1 MPKKGQNELVAGIF
15 VVAGLAV
22 TLGVVFWLGSI
33 ELFKKPH
40 PRVAFYLDQSAGSAG
55 LKEGIIVQYAGK
67 SIGRI
72 SELRLDVEH
81 QRTVYIAD
89 LDYPDFTLYSNGR
102 SVVAGGLVGD
112 PILAVVEKGS
122 AEPNNFPASPE
133 HPVVITGGMGQ
144 IMVTMANELDANRP
158 DSLLHHVKDTVKLL
172 EDTAA
177 KASEMAGSVRDQ
189 LKPDSNDSLMSR
201 IRASAGYLQSL
212 TSGFN
217 SLLTENSPKITKT
230 ITDLSQTAE
239 KINEYTHKDLGEI
252 IAQVH
257 QAASDIVTISK
268 NFADASEKVR
278 GLVDR
283 NVLGIDTM
291 VDNLVHV
298 AANLNA
304 TSKEVRV
311 NPWRL
316 LYKPD
321 DKELKSADIREAAR
335 AFSDGAEQ
343 LNQAVL
349 KLKMLDTK
357 TVSDD
362 DVKKIRQHL
371 QETFD
376 NFSKA
381 EQSLFKELSK

>member
-1 MPKKGQNELVAGIF
+1 MPKKEHNELVAGIF
-15 VVAGLAV
+15 VVAGLVV

-55 LKEGIIVQYAGK
+55 LKEGVIVQYAGK

-72 SELRLDVEH
+72 SELHLDVDNR
-81 QRTVYIAD
+81 RTVYVAD
-89 LDYPDFTLYSNGR
+89 LDYADFAMYSNGR

-112 PILAVVEKGS
+112 PILAVVDKGS
-122 AEPNNFPASPE
+122 AEPNAYPASPE
-133 HPVVITGGMGQ
+133 HPIIITGGMGQ
-144 IMVTMANELDANRP
+144 IMVTMANELDANLSG
-158 DSLLHHVKDTVKLL
+158 SLLFRVKNTVRLL

-177 KASEMAGSVRDQ
+177 KASEMAGGIKDQ
-189 LKPDSNDSLMSR
+189 LNADANDSLMTR
-201 IRASAGYLQSL
+201 IRTSAGYLQSI
-212 TSGFN
+212 TSAFN
-217 SLLTENSPKITKT
+217 ALLGENSPKISKT
-230 ITDLSQTAE
+230 FTDISQTAE
-239 KINEYTHKDLGEI
+239 RINEYTRKDLGEVL
-252 IAQVH
+252 AKVH
-257 QAASDIVTISK
+257 QASSDIVTISK
-268 NFADASEKVR
+268 NFADASEKMR

-291 VDNLVHV
+291 VDNLLHV
-298 AANLNA
+298 SANLSA
-304 TSKEVRV
+304 TSNEVRL

-357 TVSDD
+357 TVSEDD
-362 DVKKIRQHL
+362 LKKIRQHL